1 VYLTGGDSNL
11 YALSAARGTALRRA
25 PLSGGAAV
33 ETNDQNLTA
42 LGPAVAGGVVYVA
55 SSDSKLYA
63 LSTSDGATL
72 WSAGFAG
79 GAASSPVVVNG
90 LVCIAAY
97 DDNVYGF
104 AA

>member
-1 VYLTGGDSNL
+1 M
-11 YALSAARGTALRRA
+11 
-25 PLSGGAAV
+25 
-33 ETNDQNLTA
+33 
-42 LGPAVAGGVVYVA
+42 AGGVVYVA

-79 GAASSPVVVNG
+79 GAGAASSPVVVNG